1 MDLTLTDTQLAFRD
15 EVRGFIAARLPND
28 IRARLRLGHPPRKAD
43 IVTWHRILNERGWA
57 APHWPRRYGGAELGQ
72 VERLILLDEMFRAPA
87 PLPLVFNVGMLGPVL
102 LEFGTE
108 EQKAFFLPKL
118 ANLDLW
124 FCQGFSEPG
133 SGSDL
138 ASLRT
143 AARREGDRYIVD
155 GQKIWT
161 TTAHLADWVFA
172 LVRTE
177 SSAKKQHGISFLLI
191 DLRSPGITIRPIL
204 SIDGQHHLNEVFF
217 DAVEVPVAN
226 RVGEEGA
233 GWVCAKFLLAN
244 ERTGIANVGLCRER
258 LDYARELAGRLT
270 QGGAALLEDPRLRAE
285 MAVLDAEI
293 RALEITN
300 WRFLL
305 SPDNASK
312 TPGFASILKLKG
324 TELQQELAVLL
335 QRLAGPM
342 AMERRDPGNTEDG
355 VTRDTASADPGGSDD
370 GQGAAHW
377 AGPLGMRYFYSRAAS
392 IYGGTSEVQKDI
404 LSKSVVG

>member
-1 MDLTLTDTQLAFRD
+1 MELSLTAEQAAFRD
-15 EVRGFIAARLPND
+15 EVRRFIAERLPQD
-28 IRARLRLGHPPRKAD
+28 IRARLRLGHPPTRD
-43 IVTWHRILNERGWA
+43 DTVRWQRILNERGWA
-57 APHWPRRYGGAELGQ
+57 APHWPKAYGGLDMGQ
-72 VERLILLDEMFRAPA
+72 MERLILLDEMYRAPA
-87 PLPLVFNVGMLGPVL
+87 PLPQVFNVGMLGPVL
-102 LEFGTE
+102 LKFGTE
-108 EQKAFFLPKL
+108 HQRSHFLPRL

-143 AARREGDRYIVD
+143 AARREGDFYVVN

-172 LVRTE
+172 LVRTQQGA
-177 SSAKKQHGISFLLI
+177 AKQQGISFLLI
-191 DLRSPGITIRPIL
+191 DLRTPGITIRPIT

-217 DAVEVPVAN
+217 DEVRVPAEN
-226 RVGEEGA
+226 LVGEEGR
-233 GWVCAKFLLAN
+233 GWDCAKFLLAN

-258 LDYARELAGRLT
+258 LDYARELARRVT
-270 QGGAALLEDPRLRAE
+270 QGGRPLLEEGRWAAE

-305 SPDNASK
+305 APESAPRPA
-312 TPGFASILKLKG
+312 GFASVLKLKG
-324 TELQQELAVLL
+324 TELQQEIAQLL
-335 QRLAGPM
+335 QRIAGP
-342 AMERRDPGNTEDG
+342 AALRRRDHRGEE
-355 VTRDTASADPGGSDD
+355 AC
-370 GQGAAHW
+370 HW

-404 LSKSVVG
+404 LYKSSVEQMP